1 MSGHPRVIGY
11 LQRALDHEFG
21 AAQQFTLQAGQADIL
36 GLPGLAAELR
46 TAASEELAHAGSFV
60 ACLYALGATPRA
72 GNAGTPGVGRTHR
85 ELLLLGIATEAS
97 AIRLYTEASRFCQQI
112 SDRDNGEV
120 FARILEDEVQHRRD
134 LEMRIA
140 SLGT

>member
-21 AAQQFTLQAGQADIL
+21 AAQQFTLQAGQADVL
-36 GLPGLAAELR
+36 GLPALATELR
-46 TAASEELAHAGSFV
+46 TAASEELAHAGIFI
-60 ACLYALGATPRA
+60 ARLYALGATPRA
-72 GNAGTPGVGRTHR
+72 GNAGAPGIGRTQR
-85 ELLLLGIATEAS
+85 ELLLHGVATEMS
-97 AIRLYTEASRFCQQI
+97 AIRLYTEAARFCRQI
-112 SDRDNGEV
+112 GDHDNGEV

-134 LEMRIA
+134 LEKRIE

>member
-21 AAQQFTLQAGQADIL
+21 AAQQFTLQAGQADVL
-36 GLPGLAAELR
+36 GLPTLAAELR
-46 TAASEELAHAGSFV
+46 TAASEELAHAGAFIAS
-60 ACLYALGATPRA
+60 LYALGSTPRA
-72 GNAGTPGVGRTHR
+72 GNAGAPGVGRTQL
-85 ELLLLGIATEAS
+85 ELLRYGVATEAS

-112 SDRDNGEV
+112 GDHDNGEV

-134 LEMRIA
+134 LEKRIEL
-140 SLGT
+140 LGT